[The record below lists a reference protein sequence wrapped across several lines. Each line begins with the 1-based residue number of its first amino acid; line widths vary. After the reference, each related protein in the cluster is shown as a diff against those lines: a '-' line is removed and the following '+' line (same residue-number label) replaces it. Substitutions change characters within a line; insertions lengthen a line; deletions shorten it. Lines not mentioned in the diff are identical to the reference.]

1 MHIEIEHSKISTI
14 FQTSETVLNTLL
26 DLDHLIAL
34 LASCRWAG
42 GVENT
47 VRDIIDAG
55 HAYISDHF
63 SNLVASDGF
72 LSLGHGQSWNI
83 SRLEDILLRTAAS
96 LTPDQACRSYQR
108 ITRLNSVLGAKVIR
122 MPASNSDNGFIVD
135 PYDIEHEEEMDWNP
149 EFIRLISA
157 LSSAVEQ
164 CLIRQ
169 CSRAMKT
176 PQWQRMDTELR
187 KKIQKLACLT
197 EPTAA
202 NRPRTSQKVGFY
214 AFFRYLY
221 LS

>member
-1 MHIEIEHSKISTI
+1 M
-14 FQTSETVLNTLL
+14 
-26 DLDHLIAL
+26 
-34 LASCRWAG
+34 
-42 GVENT
+42 
-47 VRDIIDAG
+47 RDIIDAG

-83 SRLEDILLRTAAS
+83 SRLEDILLRTAAT

-108 ITRLNSVLGAKVIR
+108 ITRLNSVLGAKVIK
-122 MPASNSDNGFIVD
+122 MPANSDNGFID
-135 PYDIEHEEEMDWNP
+135 QYDIEHEEEMDWNP
-149 EFIRLISA
+149 EFIRLVSA

-169 CSRAMKT
+169 CSRAMKI

-197 EPTAA
+197 EPAVV
-202 NRPRTSQKVGFY
+202 NRPRANQKVCF
-214 AFFRYLY
+214 L
-221 LS
+221 L

>member
-1 MHIEIEHSKISTI
+1 M
-14 FQTSETVLNTLL
+14 
-26 DLDHLIAL
+26 DCDHLIAL

-42 GVENT
+42 NIENA

-63 SNLVASDGF
+63 SNLIASDGF

-83 SRLEDILLRTAAS
+83 SRLEDILLRTAAT

-108 ITRLNSVLGAKVIR
+108 VTRLNSVLGAKVIR
-122 MPASNSDNGFIVD
+122 MPAAAMDNGFND
-135 PYDIEHEEEMDWNP
+135 LHYSIEHEEEMDWNP

-157 LSSAVEQ
+157 LLSAVEQ

-176 PQWQRMDTELR
+176 PQWPRMDTELR

-197 EPTAA
+197 EPAV
-202 NRPRTSQKVGFY
+202 NRARVNQKVI
-214 AFFRYLY
+214 ALFFNRRDNRNL
-221 LS
+221 LLW